1 MAPRPTSLLALGFL
15 PAPSISA
22 EPGPVSPQ
30 GRSVTIVCRA
40 PGDFEIFRLEDC
52 SPGRGCT
59 TVEEKKSTWSLK
71 MEARFLL
78 TSMHAAHYAC
88 VYQKSSAWSSR
99 SKTLKVLVTGV
110 DVTQAPNSPASA
122 LPSARS
128 PDLSPVST
136 SPRTTWTPGD
146 SSHME
151 ARPCQAP
158 GVSASAANPAPSPLA
173 TSELKAVHLCILIG
187 VSVGFLLL
195 LLLLLLFCLHRQ
207 RQNKHGLPRHKD
219 QEQRPQERASLAG
232 DGPGRTAGWATADR
246 ALQQGREQGTSV
258 SLSMGYGHCG
268 TKNQTPLQGPQE
280 VTYAQL
286 DHRAL
291 TLRGAQDVSPR
302 STECSTYAI
311 LARQGPSPP
320 GSCT

>member
-146 SSHME
+146 SSHM
-151 ARPCQAP
+151 
-158 GVSASAANPAPSPLA
+158 A

-246 ALQQGREQGTSV
+246 ALQQGREQGTS
-258 SLSMGYGHCG
+258 
-268 TKNQTPLQGPQE
+268 TPLQGPQE